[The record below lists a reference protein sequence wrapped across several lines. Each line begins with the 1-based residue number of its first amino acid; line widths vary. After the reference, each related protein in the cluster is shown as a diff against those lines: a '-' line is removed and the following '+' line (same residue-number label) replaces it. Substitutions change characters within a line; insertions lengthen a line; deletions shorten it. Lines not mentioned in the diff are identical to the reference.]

1 MEKYASTVSSSLQAG
16 TVSIILAA
24 VSIVLVLIL
33 IPISFKPMTQIE
45 KVSELIL
52 MSLIKLPEKFCLNE
66 SKVCSEITMFLNEQK
81 EGEKSKHKMIKKHDH
96 RKKKQAAVKAAK
108 GQSKQDF
115 ISVGQHVLKQY
126 GLREI
131 K

>member
-81 EGEKSKHKMIKKHDH
+81 DGEKSTHKMIKKHDH
-96 RKKKQAAVKAAK
+96 RKKNKKLLKLPKANQNK
-108 GQSKQDF
+108 ILFQ
-115 ISVGQHVLKQY
+115 
-126 GLREI
+126 
-131 K
+131 